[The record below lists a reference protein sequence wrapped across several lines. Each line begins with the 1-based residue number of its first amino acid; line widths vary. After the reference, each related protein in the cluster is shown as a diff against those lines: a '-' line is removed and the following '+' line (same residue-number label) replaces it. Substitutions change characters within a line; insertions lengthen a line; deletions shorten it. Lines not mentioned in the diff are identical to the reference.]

1 MSKALDYINNLST
14 KKFITLSVLLGVI
27 STIPFSIISILF
39 DIPFNGIEIDDN
51 FMYIYIIIIGPV
63 IESIYIII
71 ITKIIGIFTKN
82 KFIITLITAVIF
94 ACNHTYSLIYIF
106 TVFIPSL
113 IFVYAYMIY
122 DNKDK
127 KLSSFWIM
135 TIIHMIYNLIQTLF

>member
-63 IESIYIII
+63 IVSIYIII